1 MDLDM
6 VREHEEAEFTT
17 EVLPQIK
24 PAPVAAKPA
33 PVHTPE
39 APAIKDDLPEIPEVV
54 NSGEKP
60 AATVKKAGNPNRRAL
75 PPMGTGRKPGDAPI
89 KKRRLR
95 GTLRLIVEVLVGG
108 VIGGAAGYGAVRY
121 FGITPGQTQQLYI
134 GASAGGLALIF
145 GSWGL
150 LHFDHH

>member
-17 EVLPQIK
+17 DPLPQN
-24 PAPVAAKPA
+24 KPA

-39 APAIKDDLPEIPEVV
+39 ARAVKDDSPEIPAVV

-60 AATVKKAGNPNRRAL
+60 AAAANNAGNPNRRAL
-75 PPMGTGRKPGDAPI
+75 PPMGTGRRPGDAPI

-95 GTLRLIVEVLVGG
+95 GMLRLIVEVLVGG
-108 VIGGAAGYGAVRY
+108 IVGGAAGFGAVRY
-121 FGITPGQTQQLYI
+121 FGITPEQTQQLYI
-134 GASAGGLALIF
+134 GASAGGLALLF
-145 GSWGL
+145 GFWGL
-150 LHFDHH
+150 MHFDHH